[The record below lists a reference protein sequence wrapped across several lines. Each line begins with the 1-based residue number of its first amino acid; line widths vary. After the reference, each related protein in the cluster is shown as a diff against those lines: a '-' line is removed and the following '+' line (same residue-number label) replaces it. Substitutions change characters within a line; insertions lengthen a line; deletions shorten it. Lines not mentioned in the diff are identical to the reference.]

1 MKKINDVLKK
11 PSNMT
16 NSEKKIQKIVEDAE
30 ERRQKKLGFK
40 NVANAETTTVKNENT
55 ETIS

>member
-30 ERRQKKLGFK
+30 ERR
-40 NVANAETTTVKNENT
+40 
-55 ETIS
+55 